1 MPPVKS
7 GSNVTARSSAPAERP
22 ARSTGGF
29 AARWSTAIPRVRFR
43 VVVPPAVCTHTISG
57 TGKTAVS
64 PSCSTWY
71 WYVLITTG
79 CTIEALSPS
88 PDPQTISSSPT
99 APANHSVQDRSRVR
113 RTFPRPRWHP
123 APGPPASAPTGGGT
137 NPSSRSHHR
146 HTTRLV
152 TGSGH
157 RRHRIEAQTGWGIEK
172 FVRDTRSWRI
182 VKIEVDKQTRTA
194 ADPLSRAL
202 INIIAHVRSNLSQV
216 G

>member
-1 MPPVKS
+1 
-7 GSNVTARSSAPAERP
+7 AERP

-43 VVVPPAVCTHTISG
+43 VVAPPAVCTHTISG
-57 TGKTAVS
+57 TGRTAVP

-71 WYVLITTG
+71 WYARITTD
-79 CTIEALSPS
+79 CTIEVLSTS

-113 RTFPRPRWHP
+113 RTFPRPRWHR

-137 NPSSRSHHR
+137 NPSSRSHHQQ
-146 HTTRLV
+146 TTRLV
-152 TGSGH
+152 TGAGH
-157 RRHRIEAQTGWGIEK
+157 YQHRI
-172 FVRDTRSWRI
+172 
-182 VKIEVDKQTRTA
+182 A
-194 ADPLSRAL
+194 ADQLSRAL
-202 INIIAHVRSNLSQV
+202 TKIRADVRSNLSQV